1 MLQNV
6 HELAICSSA
15 CLHLGIRVRVD
26 DLVAQAAD
34 RQVGLLRQEED
45 AALALD
51 WPLEQANPGRPQLG
65 DDASDRCLADTVGTS
80 DESVL
85 ALLDAQVEAA
95 DELLSATLRTGST
108 TCGCDDG
115 NTAKEDVVL
124 AENNAARDVGQ
135 VVEALASVP
144 ASNANHLPR

>member
-6 HELAICSSA
+6 HELAVGPSA
-15 CLHLGIRVRVD
+15 CLHLGIRVRIN

-51 WPLEQANPGRPQLG
+51 RTFEQANPGRPQLG
-65 DDASDRCLADTVGTS
+65 DDASDRRLADTIGAG
-80 DESVL
+80 DERVL
-85 ALLDAQVEAA
+85 ALLDAQIETA
-95 DELLSATLRTGST
+95 DELLSAALCTSST

-115 NTAKEDVVL
+115 NTTKKNVVL

-135 VVEALASVP
+135 VIETLASVL
-144 ASNANHLPR
+144 ASSVKYPPR